1 MAVRLGGRG
10 VLDMSAYYALLL
22 EFGFK
27 AAESLNRQLELLPDM
42 GFNQRMI
49 FVNWSA
55 PALSALT
62 VTAA

>member
-1 MAVRLGGRG
+1 MAVKLGGRG
-10 VLDMSAYYALLL
+10 VLDMGAYYALLL

-27 AAESLNRQLELLPDM
+27 AAESLNRQLELLRDT
-42 GFNQRMI
+42 GFNQRII